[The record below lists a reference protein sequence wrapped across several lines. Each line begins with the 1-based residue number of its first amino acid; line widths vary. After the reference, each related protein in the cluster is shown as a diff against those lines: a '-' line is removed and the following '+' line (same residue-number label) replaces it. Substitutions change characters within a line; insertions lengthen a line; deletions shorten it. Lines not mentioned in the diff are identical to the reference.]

1 MGTVPPFSE
10 LIAATTRIAAH
21 LETRDA
27 YTPDDPAFLDWRAG
41 RPAAAPA
48 GAAWYDLVREHTA
61 RGVEFRRARIVS
73 EPLADYIRFEYES
86 TAFNVAAGEQVR
98 WLPRHAAPGLL
109 VPLADFWLFDDRLVR
124 FGFFAGDGTFLRHD
138 LCDDPEVVRS
148 CAEAFEQV
156 WQPGGS
162 SWRVPARL
170 TLRHAHFTFLQRSA
184 CPRAASRAASRHPS

>member
-10 LIAATTRIAAH
+10 LIAATRRSAAH
-21 LETRDA
+21 LETRDG
-27 YTPDDPAFLDWRAG
+27 YTPDDPAFAGWRAG
-41 RPAAAPA
+41 KPAAAPA

-86 TAFNVAAGEQVR
+86 TAFNVAAGELVR
-98 WLPRHAAPGLL
+98 WLPRHTAPGLL

-138 LCDDPEVVRS
+138 LCEDREVARS

-156 WQPGGS
+156 WRRAVPHDQYRPG
-162 SWRVPARL
+162 
-170 TLRHAHFTFLQRSA
+170 
-184 CPRAASRAASRHPS
+184 